1 MAGKIWIE
9 TGVSGDDQMSG
20 MMNAALHVTPGDI
33 AVSIDAEAAFPDG
46 VTTEAQIKAHLQE
59 ELKPL
64 MQKGWN
70 FTIQIGP
77 DSE

>member
-1 MAGKIWIE
+1 MSGTIQIE

-20 MMNAALHVTPGDI
+20 MMNAALHVGPNDI
-33 AVSIDAEAAFPDG
+33 AVSIDAEAAFPEG
-46 VTTEAQIKAHLQE
+46 VTTEAQMKAYLQE

-70 FTIQIGP
+70 FSIQIGP
-77 DSE
+77 DQG